1 MIFGSLK
8 ENMIKMKN
16 SILLVISILSVT
28 TYAKPIL
35 IDGKYGVDSVECV
48 KNISVYREFIKQ
60 KNYADA
66 VSPWRWAYLNCPKST
81 KNLYVD
87 GSKIFKYL
95 IKNAKGNNPLQLAL
109 VDSLMMMYDQRITF
123 FGQEGYVLGLK
134 GADML
139 KLQPKNLED
148 AFGLLHQS
156 IEIQGSKSKATALA
170 AYFQAA
176 SKKFEAGTFT
186 KPDVL
191 EVYSIVAD
199 HIDYNINN
207 AGKSQKFYLQAAE
220 KVEKLFIPFATCEDL
235 VAMFDT
241 KYTETPDD
249 LGLLKRITKVLD
261 KKDCTDASVYFK
273 AAAKLHEVEPTAFS
287 AYSMG
292 NLSLKKNKS
301 SDAITYYKQAIEL
314 SSNSDDK
321 ANYLYAL
328 SKGYFLAGSYQTARS
343 KAYEAL
349 ELNALWGKP
358 MILIGEIY
366 AASASSCGSNVF
378 EKGMVYSAA
387 IDKFIQAQRIDE
399 SIEDIAN
406 RKIAT
411 YSKYLPSNEDAFFS
425 GATEGSAFQVGCWI
439 NESTKVRLK

>member
-1 MIFGSLK
+1 
-8 ENMIKMKN
+8 MKN
-16 SILLVISILSVT
+16 TILLVISLLST
-28 TYAKPIL
+28 TTFANHIV
-35 IDGKYGVDSVECV
+35 IDGKFGADSIECV
-48 KNISVYREFIKQ
+48 KNISVYREFVKQ
-60 KNYADA
+60 KNYTDA

-87 GSKIFKYL
+87 GSKIFKHL
-95 IKNAKGNNPLQLAL
+95 IKNAKGNKSLQIAL

-148 AFGLLHQS
+148 AFGLLQQS
-156 IEIQGSKSKATALA
+156 VKLQGNNSKATALA

-176 SKKFEAGTFT
+176 SKKFEVGTFT
-186 KPDVL
+186 KSDVL

-199 HIDYNINN
+199 HIDYNINKG
-207 AGKSQKFYLQAAE
+207 GKSQKFYSQAAE
-220 KVEKLFIPFATCEDL
+220 KVEKLFVPFATCEDL
-235 VAMFDT
+235 VSMFDA
-241 KYTETPDD
+241 KYAETPDD
-249 LGLLKRITKVLD
+249 LSLLKRITKVLD
-261 KKDCTDASVYFK
+261 KKDCTDASVYFT
-273 AAAKLHEVEPTAFS
+273 AAGKLHEVDPTAFS

-301 SDAITYYKQAIEL
+301 SDAIAYYKQAIEL
-314 SSNSDDK
+314 SSNSDKK
-321 ANYLYAL
+321 ANYVYGLA
-328 SKGYFLAGSYQTARS
+328 KAYFLAGSYQTARS

-349 ELNALWGKP
+349 ELNATWGKP

-366 AASASSCGSNVF
+366 AASASSCGSNLF
-378 EKGMVYSAA
+378 EQGMVYSAA
-387 IDKFIQAQRIDE
+387 IDKFIQAQRIDD

-425 GATEGSAFQVGCWI
+425 GAKEGSAYKVGCWI

>member
-1 MIFGSLK
+1 
-8 ENMIKMKN
+8 MIKMKN
-16 SILLVISILSVT
+16 AILLLISLLTVT
-28 TYAKPIL
+28 AFAEPVYK
-35 IDGKYGVDSVECV
+35 DGKFGSDSLECV
-48 KNISVYREFIKQ
+48 KNISVYREFVKQ

-66 VSPWRWAYLNCPKST
+66 VSPWRWAYLNCPKAS

-87 GSKIFKYL
+87 GSKIFKHL
-95 IKNAKGNNPLQLAL
+95 IKNAKGNKPLQLAL
-109 VDSLMMMYDQRITF
+109 VDSLMMMYDQRMTF

-148 AFGLLHQS
+148 AFGLLQKS
-156 IEIQGSKSKATALA
+156 VEMQGIKSKATALA

-176 SKKFEAGTFT
+176 SKKFEAGTFA
-186 KPDVL
+186 KSDVL

-199 HIDYNINN
+199 HIDYNINKG
-207 AGKSQKFYLQAAE
+207 GKSQKFYAQAAE
-220 KVEKLFIPFATCEDL
+220 KVEKLFVPFATCEDL
-235 VAMFDT
+235 VALFDA
-241 KYTETPDD
+241 KYAETPGD

-261 KKDCTDASVYFK
+261 KKDCTDALVYFT

-292 NLSLKKNKS
+292 NLSLKKNNS
-301 SDAITYYKQAIEL
+301 SDAIAYYKQAIEL
-314 SSNSDDK
+314 SSNSDKK
-321 ANYLYAL
+321 ANYLYGLA
-328 SKGYFLAGSYQTARS
+328 KAYFLAGSYQTARS

-349 ELNALWGKP
+349 ELNAVWGKP

-366 AASASSCGSNVF
+366 AASASSCGSNLF
-378 EKGMVYSAA
+378 EQGMVYSAA
-387 IDKFIQAQRIDE
+387 IDKFIQAQRIDD

-425 GATEGSAFQVGCWI
+425 GATEGSTYQVGCWI